1 MGTVVI
7 MPKMGVTMDE
17 GSIGSWLKQEG
28 DEVLEGETIAE
39 IVTDKTVT
47 ELEAPASGILAK
59 ILKAEGE
66 DAKIT
71 QPIAVI
77 IEEGEDPDEVLRHSE
92 FAQTLG
98 LVDDKEKEDTAG
110 KDVVV
115 EPSGSVRGKDATGEG
130 DEKRV
135 KSSPAAK

>member
-28 DEVLEGETIAE
+28 DEVVEGEPIAE

-71 QPIAVI
+71 EPIAVI
-77 IEEGEDPDEVLRHSE
+77 TEEGEDPDEVLRRSE

-98 LVDDKEKEDTAG
+98 LVDDKEKKDTAE

-115 EPSGSVRGKDATGEG
+115 EPVGAVRGKMQQ
-130 DEKRV
+130 EKAMR
-135 KSSPAAK
+135 ST